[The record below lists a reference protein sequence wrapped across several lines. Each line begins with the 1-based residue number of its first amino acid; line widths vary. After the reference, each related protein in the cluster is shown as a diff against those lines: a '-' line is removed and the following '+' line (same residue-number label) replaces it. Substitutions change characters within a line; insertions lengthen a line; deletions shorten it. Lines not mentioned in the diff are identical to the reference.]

1 MQERGGHMSE
11 AIMVA
16 LITGIL
22 SLIGSLCGV
31 YYSQRKSTAL
41 IAYRLEQLE
50 NKVNKHNQLIERT
63 YALERRCD
71 VYDEKFRVVN
81 HRVEDLE
88 GGT

>member
-16 LITGIL
+16 LITGVL

-41 IAYRLEQLE
+41 IAYRIEQLE
-50 NKVNKHNQLIERT
+50 DKVNKHNKLIERT
-63 YALERRCD
+63 YALERRCE
-71 VYDEKFRVVN
+71 VFEEKFKVTN
-81 HRVEDLE
+81 HRIEDLE
-88 GGT
+88 AER